1 MIRITKIGRAYMV
14 EATAPHTERRWKNL
28 LPVSAR
34 GVIEGLIRH
43 GASLPAACAALA
55 AADPYGVDHAF
66 G

>member
-1 MIRITKIGRAYMV
+1 MIRVSKVGGAYMV
-14 EATAPHTERRWKNL
+14 EASAPDTKKPWKTL
-28 LPVSAR
+28 LPRSAR

-55 AADPYGVDHAF
+55 KADPYGVDHAF